1 MFPDNVV
8 AGIKTYSGR
17 DACIRVVAYFA
28 LFLYGV
34 IDLAVKHFSA
44 DDYDQDETPFYFYAF
59 TFFSVESLVKAS
71 QSCRLIAKQF
81 SVTRLITRFF
91 DDIPALQS
99 LYNFWIVNFPEEAA
113 GVLIAPLVKFFI
125 CSVIDFNFS
134 FNLPK
139 YFFKTETFQVFIE
152 LDDSY

>member
-125 CSVIDFNFS
+125 CSVTDFNFS

-139 YFFKTETFQVFIE
+139 IFF
-152 LDDSY
+152 

>member
-17 DACIRVVAYFA
+17 DACIRVIAYFA

-34 IDLAVKHFSA
+34 IDLAVKHLSS
-44 DDYDQDETPFYFYAF
+44 DDYDEDETPFYFYVF
-59 TFFSVESLVKAS
+59 TLVSVESLVKAG

-99 LYNFWIVNFPEEAA
+99 LYNFWVVNFPEEAA
-113 GVLIAPLVKFFI
+113 GVIVAPFVN
-125 CSVIDFNFS
+125 S
-134 FNLPK
+134 
-139 YFFKTETFQVFIE
+139 YFFFCLSHTELKFI
-152 LDDSY
+152 